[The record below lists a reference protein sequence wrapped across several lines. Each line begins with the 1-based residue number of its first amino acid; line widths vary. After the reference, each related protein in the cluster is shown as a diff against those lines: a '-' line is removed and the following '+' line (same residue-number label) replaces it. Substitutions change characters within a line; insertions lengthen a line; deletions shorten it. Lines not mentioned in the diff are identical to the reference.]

1 MVQDPEK
8 QPNEPSSPRHSVAL
22 SAEKVDE
29 IEDEQPPV
37 ILDKAAERRLVW
49 KFDLRILPTLAVM
62 YLFNTLDKT
71 NLGNA
76 KTAGLEKSLGMEGTN
91 QYSLALSIFF
101 IPYVLT
107 APFLAILGKKYG
119 PNRVLPAM
127 MVVFGTCTMCVAA
140 ATNFGGLMA
149 IRWFLGMAESAFFPL
164 VIYYQTTF
172 YRRTELA
179 RRLAIFYAGQSIASA
194 FGGLL
199 AFGVF
204 RIKSDAMESWRFLPL
219 IEGAG
224 TVLFSIFAYFYLPR
238 NAATAHFLN
247 DDEKILA
254 EARMLLDSSASEDED
269 GVFNLRDAA
278 VIFLHPTTW
287 AILVIE
293 MCLGVPLQAVQLF
306 LPQIIERLG
315 YDAVKTNL
323 YTVAPNVSGAVML
336 LVLGFA
342 SDLTKNRWIFIALGF
357 MFTFIGM
364 TIYAGIDVESQLNVA
379 YFASFMMTWGTSAPS
394 VILDVWYNNN
404 TPHPSRR
411 LLLTS
416 VAVPLANLMGIVA
429 SNIFREQDAPKY
441 IPALAT
447 TAAFG
452 GFGLICTV
460 LLGLWMAWD
469 NKKRDSKEGVHRTV
483 GGVGAVATERLRE
496 GPGAPEFRW
505 FLLRAATN
513 GDGLHLKMRDVVTE
527 LGGGWDL
534 RDAAETLREKR

>member
-1 MVQDPEK
+1 MAQDTEK
-8 QPNEPSSPRHSVAL
+8 QANGPSSPRRSLAL
-22 SAEKVDE
+22 STTEKVDE
-29 IEDEQPPV
+29 IEDGEPPV
-37 ILDKAAERRLVW
+37 VLDKAAERRLVW
-49 KFDLRILPTLAVM
+49 KFDLRILPTLAIM

-91 QYSLALSIFF
+91 QYNLSLSIFF
-101 IPYVLT
+101 VPYVLT

-127 MVVFGTCTMCVAA
+127 MVVFGTCTLCVAA
-140 ATNFGGLMA
+140 AKNFAGLMT

-172 YRRTELA
+172 YRRMELA

-224 TVLFSIFAYFYLPR
+224 TILFSIFAYFYLPR

-254 EARMLLDSSASEDED
+254 EARMLLDSSASEDDD
-269 GVFNLRDAA
+269 GVFNLRDAL
-278 VIFLHPTTW
+278 VIFKHPTTW

-293 MCLGVPLQAVQLF
+293 ICLGVPLQAVQLF
-306 LPQIIERLG
+306 LPQIIARLG
-315 YDAVKTNL
+315 YDAIKTNL

-336 LVLGFA
+336 LILGFA
-342 SDLTKNRWIFIALGF
+342 SDLTKNRWVFISLGF
-357 MFTFIGM
+357 MFTFVGM

-379 YFASFMMTWGTSAPS
+379 YFASFMMTCKFYSILFSLSSKTPTNILQGEPRLHQSFSMSGTTTTHRTPRAVCFLPPSPSRSPTSWALSPPTSSASRTHLNTSQRSPQRRPS
-394 VILDVWYNNN
+394 VVW
-404 TPHPSRR
+404 
-411 LLLTS
+411 
-416 VAVPLANLMGIVA
+416 
-429 SNIFREQDAPKY
+429 
-441 IPALAT
+441 
-447 TAAFG
+447 
-452 GFGLICTV
+452 GLSARCY
-460 LLGLWMAWD
+460 
-469 NKKRDSKEGVHRTV
+469 
-483 GGVGAVATERLRE
+483 
-496 GPGAPEFRW
+496 
-505 FLLRAATN
+505 
-513 GDGLHLKMRDVVTE
+513 
-527 LGGGWDL
+527 
-534 RDAAETLREKR
+534 

>member
-1 MVQDPEK
+1 MVQDTEK
-8 QPNEPSSPRHSVAL
+8 QASDPSSPRHSL
-22 SAEKVDE
+22 DKVDE
-29 IEDEQPPV
+29 IEDEEPPV
-37 ILDKAAERRLVW
+37 VLDKAAERRLVW

-76 KTAGLEKSLGMEGTN
+76 KTAGLEKSLGMQGTN

-127 MVVFGTCTMCVAA
+127 MLVFGSCTMCVAA
-140 ATNFGGLMA
+140 AENFAGLMT

-172 YRRTELA
+172 YRRMELA

-204 RIKSDAMESWRFLPL
+204 RIKSDVLESWRFLPL

-224 TVLFSIFAYFYLPR
+224 TILFSIFAYFYLPR

-254 EARMLLDSSASEDED
+254 EARMLLDSSASEDDD

-293 MCLGVPLQAVQLF
+293 ICLGVPLQAVQLF
-306 LPQIIERLG
+306 LPQIIGRLG

-336 LVLGFA
+336 LILGFA
-342 SDLTKNRWIFIALGF
+342 SDMTKNRWVFIALGF
-357 MFTFIGM
+357 MFTFVGM
-364 TIYAGIDVESQLNVA
+364 VIYAGIDVEEKLHIA
-379 YFASFMMTWGTSAPS
+379 YFASFMMTCKFSLLFSPSTKNPPTNKLQGEPRLHRSSSMSGITTTRRIPRAVCSLPRSPSRLQTSWASSPPTSSARRTHPNTSRRSPRRRPS
-394 VILDVWYNNN
+394 V
-404 TPHPSRR
+404 
-411 LLLTS
+411 
-416 VAVPLANLMGIVA
+416 
-429 SNIFREQDAPKY
+429 
-441 IPALAT
+441 
-447 TAAFG
+447 
-452 GFGLICTV
+452 
-460 LLGLWMAWD
+460 AWD
-469 NKKRDSKEGVHRTV
+469 LSAQCYWACGWHGIIRGEILRRGFAGQLV
-483 GGVGAVATERLRE
+483 GSARWRRRGYERGRGLRSLD
-496 GPGAPEFRW
+496 GSCREFVLGWTR
-505 FLLRAATN
+505 
-513 GDGLHLKMRDVVTE
+513 VV
-527 LGGGWDL
+527 L
-534 RDAAETLREKR
+534 

>member
-1 MVQDPEK
+1 MVPDAEK
-8 QPNEPSSPRHSVAL
+8 QANDPSSPRHSVD
-22 SAEKVDE
+22 KVDE

-37 ILDKAAERRLVW
+37 VLDKAAERRLVW
-49 KFDLRILPTLAVM
+49 KFDLRILPTLAIM

-91 QYSLALSIFF
+91 QYNLVLTIFF

-107 APFLAILGKKYG
+107 APFLAVLGKKYG

-127 MVVFGTCTMCVAA
+127 MVVFGA
-140 ATNFGGLMA
+140 LY
-149 IRWFLGMAESAFFPL
+149 PL
-164 VIYYQTTF
+164 RRRRQELRRPHDHPLTTF

-224 TVLFSIFAYFYLPR
+224 TVLFAVFAFFYLPR

-254 EARMLLDSSASEDED
+254 EARMLLDSSASEDDD

-287 AILVIE
+287 AILLIE
-293 MCLGVPLQAVQLF
+293 ICLGVPLQAVELF

-357 MFTFIGM
+357 MFTFVGM

-416 VAVPLANLMGIVA
+416 VAVPLANFMGIVA

-452 GFGLICTV
+452 GTGLVCTI
-460 LLGLWMAWD
+460 LLGAWMAYD
-469 NKKRDSKEGVHRTV
+469 NKRRDSKEGVRRTV

-505 FLLRAATN
+505 FL
-513 GDGLHLKMRDVVTE
+513 
-527 LGGGWDL
+527 
-534 RDAAETLREKR
+534 

>member
-1 MVQDPEK
+1 MVQDTEK
-8 QPNEPSSPRHSVAL
+8 QANDPSSPRQSL
-22 SAEKVDE
+22 EKVDE
-29 IEDEQPPV
+29 IEDEEPPV

-140 ATNFGGLMA
+140 AENFAGLMA

-172 YRRTELA
+172 YRRMELA

-204 RIKSDAMESWRFLPL
+204 RIKSDVLESWRFLPL

-254 EARMLLDSSASEDED
+254 EARMLLDSSASEDDD

-293 MCLGVPLQAVQLF
+293 ICLGVPLQAVQLF
-306 LPQIIERLG
+306 LPQIIGRLG

-336 LVLGFA
+336 LILGFA
-342 SDLTKNRWIFIALGF
+342 SDMTKNRWIFIALGF
-357 MFTFIGM
+357 MFTFVGM
-364 TIYAGIDVESQLNVA
+364 VIYAGIDVEEKLNIA

-452 GFGLICTV
+452 GMGLICTV

-469 NKKRDSKEGVHRTV
+469 NKRRDTKEGIRRTV

-505 FLLRAATN
+505 FL
-513 GDGLHLKMRDVVTE
+513 
-527 LGGGWDL
+527 
-534 RDAAETLREKR
+534 